1 MKFSS
6 IVFLLLVV
14 PAIWSCGGGGNTK
27 DAPTR
32 AVLRPGAATTPGSQ
46 SIDAS
51 GRSLTFP
58 DSWNSV
64 EGAVGPPESNFVAP
78 DPASSA
84 GRFQPPLELWT
95 TTLDA
100 YGAPRREGLIHGGI
114 DIGLEGRG
122 GSPLKAPCAG
132 IVSEAGANDSYGQF
146 VTLDCGDGWSST
158 LGFVGEVRAT
168 VGSRVQHSDVIALS
182 DSTGSHVHLELR
194 YNGTP
199 VDPALYM
206 DLPEVPVP
214 TPLPGTP
221 TATPSSTPSASATP
235 RPGTTPTPTIEGAPT
250 APAPVAT
257 NIPVSTS
264 TPIPTA
270 TATSTFAPQPT
281 ATRTP
286 TRTPTPFRPAPATPT
301 IPILR

>member
-1 MKFSS
+1 MLTAARAAA
-6 IVFLLLVV
+6 VAAVLATLLV
-14 PAIWSCGGGGNTK
+14 SCGGGGNAGGQVTPIRP
-27 DAPTR
+27 AR
-32 AVLRPGAATTPGSQ
+32 AGAATTPGSQ

-58 DSWNSV
+58 DSWNSI
-64 EGAVGPPESNFVAP
+64 EGAVGPAESSFVAP
-78 DPASSA
+78 DPETVA

-100 YGAPRREGLIHGGI
+100 YGDPRREGLIHGGI

-122 GSPLKAPCAG
+122 SSPLKAPCAG
-132 IVSEAGANDSYGQF
+132 VVSEVGANDSYGQF
-146 VTLDCGDGWSST
+146 VTLDCGDGWSTT
-158 LGFVGEVRAT
+158 LGFVGEVRTSKGA
-168 VGSRVQHSDVIALS
+168 RVQHSTIIALS

-221 TATPSSTPSASATP
+221 TSTPSATATPRPGASPTATVEGAPTPPAPAATNVPGATPTPSSTP
-235 RPGTTPTPTIEGAPT
+235 
-250 APAPVAT
+250 
-257 NIPVSTS
+257 
-264 TPIPTA
+264 TA
-270 TATSTFAPQPT
+270 TATLAPQPT

-286 TRTPTPFRPAPATPT
+286 TRTPTPIRAATATPT
-301 IPILR
+301 SPILR